1 MNDTVKN
8 VSTRSAGLL
17 SRLTIDRR
25 AKRAVSHAAGIVW
38 RCLPGAALAQV
49 GAAMLLA
56 ALGCRP
62 TQPMYLG
69 HSDDALEHYVD
80 TATAIEYPDHQEP
93 ASSEALHT
101 TPPITMSDPSVTQYW
116 ELTLEDCVNISMQN
130 SKILTTQGSVNTSV
144 VQPVNALLRAPEG
157 FASVYDP
164 AILESDPNLGV
175 EAALSA
181 FDAQFNSTFNYGTTD
196 RPQNFGFFQPFQVQR
211 AANFLAE
218 INKRSATG
226 TQTYLRTTTDY
237 LWSNNTAQSV
247 PSAYTTTLE
256 MGVRQPLL
264 RGAGTQINRAP
275 VVIAR
280 LQYDQTLADFENAV
294 RDHVLAVENSYWNL
308 YQTYRI
314 FETAKTASESV
325 LASWQVVNARYR
337 AELEPDRTEA
347 QAQSQYFSFR
357 AQLEDAHRQLLNEE
371 ARLRLLM
378 GIAPND
384 GRVIRPIDQPPQVY
398 VSFDWDASRSEALV
412 RLPELRSS
420 KWAIQQRELELVV
433 ARNQLL
439 PNLNATALYRW
450 VGVGDEL
457 IRSNSSGVRF
467 PAVGSNAVEELL
479 IGDFQEFGVGA
490 EFNFPIGFRREL
502 AGVRNSQLQ
511 LAREK
516 ARLEEQELAAV
527 QTLSVAMRNLD
538 TQYQLMQT
546 LYNQVIAADRELE
559 SAKRYFAAELPP
571 EQVGVR
577 TTIDLVLDAERRRAE
592 ALRAFYQSQSE
603 YARSITAVH
612 FSKGSL
618 LEYDNI
624 ALAEGPWP
632 RKAYWDAWGQARK
645 RAAAHYIDYG
655 WTRPGVVSE
664 GEMPQKL
671 GTTTPLPDPG
681 QQRPVSAAPAAQNG
695 SPTQATPP
703 GVEPMPGSGAIQS
716 APGGSVLDR
725 GVPPVRQFDPM
736 SSNRLRRLPS
746 TQGPGNSQAQ
756 LAGAPSLPGRFATPQ
771 ASNAGGASPF
781 VSQQNSGASSGYP
794 VQPVGWEQK
803 SEPSRGP
810 SFGST
815 PSIMPSPAAAPS
827 AVAAPPAERRRDTV
841 GPSTSPRW
849 SRYLNDEPLPL
860 RNGGLMLD

>member
-1 MNDTVKN
+1 
-8 VSTRSAGLL
+8 
-17 SRLTIDRR
+17 
-25 AKRAVSHAAGIVW
+25 
-38 RCLPGAALAQV
+38 
-49 GAAMLLA
+49 
-56 ALGCRP
+56 
-62 TQPMYLG
+62 MYLG
-69 HSDDALEHYVD
+69 HTDDALAHYVD
-80 TATAIEYPDHQEP
+80 TATAIEYPDHREP
-93 ASSEALHT
+93 ASSEALHA
-101 TPPITMSDPSVTQYW
+101 TPPITMSDPSVMQYW
-116 ELTLEDCVNISMQN
+116 DLSLEDCVSISMQN
-130 SKILTTQGSVNTSV
+130 SKILRTLNSVNTN
-144 VQPVNALLRAPEG
+144 VQQPINALTRSPAG
-157 FASVYDP
+157 FSSVYDP
-164 AILESDPNLGV
+164 AILESDPDFGV

-181 FDAQFNSTFNYGTTD
+181 FDAQFQSTFQYGTTD
-196 RPQNFGFFQPFQVQR
+196 RPQNFGFFQPFVVQR
-211 AANFLAE
+211 QGNFLAE

-275 VVIAR
+275 IVIAR
-280 LQYDQTLADFENAV
+280 LQYDQTLATFENAV
-294 RDHVLAVENSYWNL
+294 RDHVLAVETTYWNL
-308 YQTYRI
+308 YQNYRI

-347 QAQSQYFSFR
+347 QAQSQYFNFR

-384 GRVIRPIDQPPQVY
+384 GRVIRPVDEPPQVY
-398 VSFDWDASRSEALV
+398 VSFDWDSARSEALI
-412 RLPELRSS
+412 RLPELRST

-439 PNLNATALYRW
+439 PNLDATALYRW

-457 IRSNSSGVRF
+457 IRSESSGVRF
-467 PAVGSNAVEELL
+467 PAPGSNAVEELL

-502 AGVRNSQLQ
+502 AGVRNSQLE

-516 ARLEEQELAAV
+516 ARLEDQEIAAV
-527 QTLSVAMRNLD
+527 QSLSIAMRNLD
-538 TQYQLMQT
+538 TQYQVLQT

-571 EQVGVR
+571 DQLGVR
-577 TTIDLVLDAERRRAE
+577 TTIDLVLDAERRRAD
-592 ALRAFYQSQSE
+592 ALRSFYQTQAE
-603 YARSITAVH
+603 YARAIAAVH
-612 FSKGSL
+612 FAKGSL

-624 ALAEGPWP
+624 ALSEGPWP

-671 GTTTPLPDPG
+671 GTTTPLPDAG
-681 QQRPVSAAPAAQNG
+681 QQRPVSASPANGNG
-695 SPTQATPP
+695 SPTEATPP
-703 GVEPMPGSGAIQS
+703 GVEAPPGSGAGPS
-716 APGGSVLDR
+716 NGGSVLDR
-725 GVPPVRQFDPM
+725 GVAPVRQFDPM
-736 SSNRLRRLPS
+736 AGHRLRRLPS
-746 TQGPGNSQAQ
+746 TQGAAKPQAQ
-756 LAGAPSLPGRFATPQ
+756 LAVAPSLPSRFAAPSPTPDR
-771 ASNAGGASPF
+771 ASSSFAGSP
-781 VSQQNSGASSGYP
+781 NPGPSSGYS

-810 SFGST
+810 ALGGS
-815 PSIMPSPAAAPS
+815 SSNMPSPAVNPS

-841 GPSTSPRW
+841 GGSPSSRW
-849 SRYLNDEPLPL
+849 SRYLENEPLPL

>member
-1 MNDTVKN
+1 
-8 VSTRSAGLL
+8 
-17 SRLTIDRR
+17 
-25 AKRAVSHAAGIVW
+25 
-38 RCLPGAALAQV
+38 
-49 GAAMLLA
+49 
-56 ALGCRP
+56 
-62 TQPMYLG
+62 
-69 HSDDALEHYVD
+69 
-80 TATAIEYPDHQEP
+80 
-93 ASSEALHT
+93 
-101 TPPITMSDPSVTQYW
+101 
-116 ELTLEDCVNISMQN
+116 
-130 SKILTTQGSVNTSV
+130 
-144 VQPVNALLRAPEG
+144 
-157 FASVYDP
+157 
-164 AILESDPNLGV
+164 
-175 EAALSA
+175 
-181 FDAQFNSTFNYGTTD
+181 
-196 RPQNFGFFQPFQVQR
+196 
-211 AANFLAE
+211 
-218 INKRSATG
+218 
-226 TQTYLRTTTDY
+226 LRTTTDY
-237 LWSNNTAQSV
+237 LWSNNSAQSL

-280 LQYDQTLADFENAV
+280 LQYDQSLADFENGV

-308 YQTYRI
+308 YQYYRI

-384 GRVIRPIDQPPQVY
+384 GRVIRPVDEPPQVY

-412 RLPELRSS
+412 RLPELRST
-420 KWAIQQRELELVV
+420 KWAIQQREMELIV

-457 IRSNSSGVRF
+457 IRANSSGVRF
-467 PAVGSNAVEELL
+467 PAAGSNAVEELL

-516 ARLEEQELAAV
+516 ARLENQELAAV

-538 TQYQLMQT
+538 TQYQVMQT
-546 LYNQVIAADRELE
+546 LYNQVIASDRELE

-571 EQVGVR
+571 EPLGVR

-592 ALRAFYQSQSE
+592 ALRTFYQTQAE
-603 YARSITAVH
+603 YARAIASVH
-612 FSKGSL
+612 FAKGSL

-624 ALAEGPWP
+624 ALSEGPWP
-632 RKAYWDAWGQARK
+632 RKAYWDAWGLARK

-664 GEMPQKL
+664 GAMPQKL
-671 GTTTPLPDPG
+671 GTTTPLPDGGLQAPG
-681 QQRPVSAAPAAQNG
+681 TSPAGSNG
-695 SPTQATPP
+695 SPTQAAPP
-703 GVEPMPGSGAIQS
+703 RVEGMPGSGAALPN
-716 APGGSVLDR
+716 APGNSVLDR
-725 GVPPVRQFDPM
+725 SVPPVRQFDPM
-736 SSNRLRRLPS
+736 SNNRPRRLPS
-746 TQGPGNSQAQ
+746 MQGPGGAQAR
-756 LAGAPSLPGRFATPQ
+756 LAGAPSLPAPFATPP
-771 ASNAGGASPF
+771 SSPAGGDAPF
-781 VSQQNSGASSGYP
+781 AATRNADGTHGYP

-810 SFGST
+810 SFGAS
-815 PSIMPSPAAAPS
+815 PSILPSPSATPS
-827 AVAAPPAERRRDTV
+827 AVAAPPAERPRDTV
-841 GPSTSPRW
+841 GPSTSSRW

-860 RNGGLMLD
+860 RNGGLMLE

>member
-1 MNDTVKN
+1 MNETAN
-8 VSTRSAGLL
+8 NAPMRSGLL
-17 SRLTIDRR
+17 VSWLMIRGR
-25 AKRAVSHAAGIVW
+25 AKRAAHLVAGVVW
-38 RCLPGAALAQV
+38 RCLPGAALAQL

-69 HSDDALEHYVD
+69 HTDDALAHYVD
-80 TATAIEYPDHQEP
+80 TATAIEYPDHREP
-93 ASSEALHT
+93 ASSEALHA
-101 TPPITMSDPSVTQYW
+101 TPPITMSDPNITQYW
-116 ELTLEDCVNISMQN
+116 ELTLEDCVNISLQN
-130 SKILTTQGSVNTSV
+130 SKILTTLNGVSATGQG
-144 VQPVNALLRAPEG
+144 PINALMRAPEG
-157 FASVYDP
+157 FSSVYDP
-164 AILESDPNLGV
+164 AVLESDPDFGV

-181 FDAQFNSTFNYGTTD
+181 FDAQFNSSFQYGTTD
-196 RPQNFGFFQPFQVQR
+196 RPQNFGFFQQVSVQR
-211 AANFLAE
+211 QANFLAE

-237 LWSNNTAQSV
+237 LWSNNQAQSL

-275 VVIAR
+275 VIIAR

-294 RDHVLAVENSYWNL
+294 RDHVYSVETTYWNL

-347 QAQSQYFSFR
+347 QAQSQYYAFR
-357 AQLEDAHRQLLNEE
+357 AQLEDAYRQLLNEE
-371 ARLRLLM
+371 SRLRLLM

-398 VSFDWDASRSEALV
+398 VAFDWDSARSEALV
-412 RLPELRSS
+412 RLAELRST
-420 KWAIQQRELELVV
+420 KWAIQQRELELIV

-439 PNLNATALYRW
+439 PTLDATALYRW

-457 IRSNSSGVRF
+457 IRSESSGVRF
-467 PAVGSNAVEELL
+467 PAPGSNAVEELL

-490 EFNFPIGFRREL
+490 EFRFPIGFRREL
-502 AGVRNSQLQ
+502 AGVRNSQLE

-516 ARLEEQELAAV
+516 ARLEAQEIAAV
-527 QTLSVAMRNLD
+527 QSLSLSIRNLD
-538 TQYQLMQT
+538 TQYQMMQT

-571 EQVGVR
+571 DQLGVR

-592 ALRAFYQSQSE
+592 ALRTFYQTQAE
-603 YARSITAVH
+603 YARAIAGVH
-612 FSKGSL
+612 YAKGSL

-624 ALAEGPWP
+624 ALSEGPWP

-671 GTTTPLPDPG
+671 GTTAPLPDAG
-681 QQRPVSAAPAAQNG
+681 QAPPASVAPANQSG
-695 SPTQATPP
+695 SPTEATPP
-703 GVEPMPGSGAIQS
+703 GVETMPGSGAVPS
-716 APGGSVLDR
+716 NGGSVLDR

-736 SSNRLRRLPS
+736 ANHRLRRLPS
-746 TQGPGNSQAQ
+746 TKGSAKPQSQLAASPSVPSRFTAQQPASNQATSPFANSQS
-756 LAGAPSLPGRFATPQ
+756 AGST
-771 ASNAGGASPF
+771 
-781 VSQQNSGASSGYP
+781 SGFP
-794 VQPVGWEQK
+794 VQPVGWDQK
-803 SEPSRGP
+803 PEPSRGP
-810 SFGST
+810 TFGGT
-815 PSIMPSPAAAPS
+815 PSINPSPAVNPS

-841 GPSTSPRW
+841 GPSSPSRW
-849 SRYLNDEPLPL
+849 SRYLQDEPLPL